1 MLSLESLC
9 NKTLLFCSEK
19 LPRKLEIFTL
29 AEFDQFS
36 TNLFESD
43 LAMNLAPS
51 HYFVLICL
59 VVALAA
65 EVLSCHAVVVLSSVA
80 IAAAIAVAL
89 KNARVF

>member
-1 MLSLESLC
+1 
-9 NKTLLFCSEK
+9 
-19 LPRKLEIFTL
+19 
-29 AEFDQFS
+29 
-36 TNLFESD
+36 
-43 LAMNLAPS
+43 MNLAPS

-80 IAAAIAVAL
+80 IAAAIVVAL